1 MASLTCYLFDGPNF
15 KYANISIYV
24 KMDYN
29 LGGICLIKRI
39 NNIDYIMLIAVLLIV
54 SVIVNIYALFKL
66 NDYKYKIGQQS
77 YIKIE
82 DVKQRNESNMD
93 ILSKSIENG
102 SIKNEELLKLYRN
115 YDVISSD
122 IMDLWQQYGAYTQNS
137 LLIFSKKIE
146 TNKIMENDIHGKIK
160 EYMLSVLNREMK
172 NEKIKLQLENED
184 MQSFK
189 DMYEISS
196 RIYAYLNKFNEETL
210 KGTTGEDK
218 EKKVIK
224 EHYWI
229 DMLEGIY
236 DISDDY
242 VNVQWKIEATDID

>member
-1 MASLTCYLFDGPNF
+1 MKKYMNGQDNF
-15 KYANISIYV
+15 KYANKSIYV
-24 KMDYN
+24 KMNYKV
-29 LGGICLIKRI
+29 GGICLIKGI
-39 NNIDYIMLIAVLLIV
+39 KNIDYIMLISVLLIV

-93 ILSKSIENG
+93 ILSKSIEKGN
-102 SIKNEELLKLYRN
+102 IKNEELLKLYKN
-115 YDVISSD
+115 YDVITSD

-160 EYMLSVLNREMK
+160 EYMVSILNREMK
-172 NEKIKLQLENED
+172 NEKNKLQLENED
-184 MQSFK
+184 LQSFK
-189 DMYEISS
+189 NMYEISS
-196 RIYAYLNKFNEETL
+196 KIYEYLNKFNEETL

-218 EKKVIK
+218 EKKVIR

-236 DISDDY
+236 NISDDY
-242 VNVQWKIEATDID
+242 VNVQWKIETTNVE

>member
-1 MASLTCYLFDGPNF
+1 MNYKA
-15 KYANISIYV
+15 
-24 KMDYN
+24 
-29 LGGICLIKRI
+29 GGICLIKAI
-39 NNIDYIMLIAVLLIV
+39 KNIDYIMLIALLLIV

-93 ILSKSIENG
+93 ILSESIEKG
-102 SIKNEELLKLYRN
+102 SIKNEELLKLYKN
-115 YDVISSD
+115 YDVITSD
-122 IMDLWQQYGAYTQNS
+122 IIDLWQQYGAYTQNS

-146 TNKIMENDIHGKIK
+146 TNKIMENDIHGKMK

-172 NEKIKLQLENED
+172 NEKSKLQLESEEL
-184 MQSFK
+184 QSFK

-196 RIYAYLNKFNEETL
+196 RIYEYLNKFNEETL
-210 KGTTGEDK
+210 NGVTGEDK

-224 EHYWI
+224 QHYWI

-242 VNVQWKIEATDID
+242 VNLQWKIEATNIG